1 MVSSGVKN
9 VQVRI
14 SGWRGEGMYESRCGV
29 CCNSCERKE
38 AVHCTGCLT
47 MEKPFWGGECQVKSC
62 CQERGL
68 NHCGECEEFPCEVL
82 SSMGVDQGFDPT
94 IKIEQC
100 RKWAE
105 EEK

>member
-1 MVSSGVKN
+1 M
-9 VQVRI
+9 
-14 SGWRGEGMYESRCGV
+14 
-29 CCNSCERKE
+29 
-38 AVHCTGCLT
+38 
-47 MEKPFWGGECQVKSC
+47 KSC

-82 SSMGVDQGFDPT
+82 SSMGADQGFEPT